1 MMSTPSPL
9 ASVLDVE
16 WILEESCMVKW
27 EDSNHELSTLGLE
40 PHPVILW
47 VGVRRT
53 DRVWVAMLQRTIIFE
68 YSCRPKP
75 FHFFIFLNPRDLRVE
90 KDPITDELRKA
101 QPNNLQHGWLSVRV
115 PLGQLQTP
123 GRVLMKRQLPT
134 DKTWSGTPLC
144 LLMET
149 QSLSKTSEIQLYV
162 SNQRHVRKAMNRLKH
177 ELPKILPAVHIDL
190 NEIYEGRGGAWD
202 AWNTYSDELF
212 SSHRADQPAANELP
226 PPSDQALVQSAGTSR
241 RFSTPHLQKRLHE
254 DDLST
259 KKRTRGSEWGW
270 HEANLGSPTEENTPT
285 STREGPSPQSAEDN
299 QSIQGVLT
307 IGKDGTPQSVHS
319 PVLDEPSR
327 DQSTQSY
334 SSPCC
339 QRTPTRTSTINR
351 NNSNDTQDLQA
362 PPYAVSE
369 ASTTSLD
376 QLNIKPTIFITRPQA
391 QPPPTMTLSLTD
403 LERLIEKTIQ
413 AQIPAIAA
421 QVQTHNLATK

>member
-1 MMSTPSPL
+1 MMSSPSPL

-16 WILEESCMVKW
+16 WVLEESCVVKW
-27 EDSNHELSTLGLE
+27 EDSNHELSTVGLE
-40 PHPVILW
+40 PHSVILW

-90 KDPITDELRKA
+90 KDPIADELRKT

-134 DKTWSGTPLC
+134 DKTWSGTPLYR
-144 LLMET
+144 LMET
-149 QSLSKTSEIQLYV
+149 QSLSKTSEIQLCV

-202 AWNTYSDELF
+202 AWDTYSDELF

-226 PPSDQALVQSAGTSR
+226 PPSDQA
-241 RFSTPHLQKRLHE
+241 F
-254 DDLST
+254 
-259 KKRTRGSEWGW
+259 
-270 HEANLGSPTEENTPT
+270 ANLGSQTEENTPT
-285 STREGPSPQSAEDN
+285 SNREGPSPQSAEDN
-299 QSIQGVLT
+299 QSIQGAHT
-307 IGKDGTPQSVHS
+307 IGEDGTPQSVHS

-351 NNSNDTQDLQA
+351 NNSNDTQDIQV

-369 ASTTSLD
+369 ASTASLD
-376 QLNIKPTIFITRPQA
+376 QLNIKPTIFITKPQA
-391 QPPPTMTLSLTD
+391 QPAPTITLTLTD